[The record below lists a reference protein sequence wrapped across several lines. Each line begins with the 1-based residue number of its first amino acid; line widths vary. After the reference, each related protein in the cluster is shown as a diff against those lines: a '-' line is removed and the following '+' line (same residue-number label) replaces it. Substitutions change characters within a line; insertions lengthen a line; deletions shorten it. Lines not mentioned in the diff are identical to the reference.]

1 MSLAV
6 FRLTKSPAVGTPERR
21 SATSFHEAESD
32 RAPGRSRVGAVLAG
46 VVGTLFVTML
56 VGRWVSV
63 GSTSFDD
70 RSFRLNDEAN
80 LNVLA
85 PAFAAR
91 PTRTFEAD
99 EALSRRVSLAEW
111 TGRPWKE
118 KVLERM
124 AGLLRSQM

>member
-1 MSLAV
+1 MKRNRTEL
-6 FRLTKSPAVGTPERR
+6 R
-21 SATSFHEAESD
+21 
-32 RAPGRSRVGAVLAG
+32 GRSRVGAVLAG

-63 GSTSFDD
+63 GSTSSDD